1 MLRELKIENLA
12 IIDKLDLE
20 FDDGFIVLTGETGA
34 GKSIILSGIN
44 LLIGEKASTDMIR
57 TGEDTLLAQGV
68 FEIPP
73 DSQKEIAELF
83 GIEVEDGEV
92 IIRRTLSTNGKGKAY
107 VNGVRVSLTNLK
119 QIMKELV
126 DIVGQHSHQM
136 LLSKS
141 NHIKLLDKFLGE
153 EGEKQKEIIRK
164 IYDEYREIV
173 KNIENI
179 EKNRVDMIEKKEFYT
194 YQLGELEKAN
204 LKPEED
210 EKLEEEYK
218 KLFNAGKIKDRLE
231 EAIFSLSDG
240 DTNARDLIYNA
251 KRNIESLVDYGD
263 EFGEIVERLDKVYY
277 EIDDCIDV
285 INTLGEDVDI
295 DDNKLTR
302 VVGRIDKLNKLKNKY
317 GTSIEEIIKYKDT
330 IKEKLDLL
338 DENNVDLQKLVNT
351 KNSLEEKYW
360 QEAHILRNLRR
371 ERANEIERSLK
382 EELKFLMME
391 ESQIHIVMED
401 THNITPNGSDS
412 VEIFISTNRGQGL
425 KPLAKIASGGEVSR
439 IMLAL
444 KVIFSR
450 VDNIPILIFDEIDTG
465 VGGETVRKIADKLRQ
480 IGEQAQVLSI
490 THSPAI
496 AARAHEQFF
505 IEKNVVDDNTMT
517 TVTHL
522 NEQERIDEIGRM
534 LAGENI
540 TEAVRKHAKEL
551 LGEN

>member
-218 KLFNAGKIKDRLE
+218 KLFNAGKIKDKLE